1 MCMWTP
7 FQNIPVSGTHSYMAR
22 VTAWSETGTMVEHIK
37 QLGHTNT
44 ILKDACKTRGKLQQ
58 IEIGNIA
65 VDIIKC

>member
-1 MCMWTP
+1 
-7 FQNIPVSGTHSYMAR
+7 MAR

-44 ILKDACKTRGKLQQ
+44 ILKDACKIRGKLQQ